1 MKKSYLLTPG
11 PTPIPERVISRS
23 IAPLPHHRTA
33 AFETLFSQVRANL
46 KKLFKTEQEVLVIA
60 STGTG
65 VMEAAVANLFSMGD
79 KVITVNGGKFGERWG
94 KISQQYGLNVVEI
107 QVENGQAVDLDT
119 LNKTA
124 ESNRDAK
131 AILFQASETSTGVK
145 MPAREIAA
153 LARKHQML
161 SVCDAITACGVFD
174 LRMDEWE
181 IDVLMTAG
189 QKALMIPPGL
199 ALIAFSDRAWQAAEH
214 SKLPKFYFDLK
225 REKKAH
231 LKNQTAWTP
240 AISLIIGLDEALKMI
255 EEEGLENAF
264 KRHEILAE
272 ATRAG
277 VKALGLEML
286 ATHSPSTAVT
296 AVKVPASLLN
306 DGKKIPK
313 LMRDKFGV
321 VITGGQDELE
331 GKIFRLSHFGY
342 CGPFDVV
349 TALSAL
355 ELTLADLGYSVEHG
369 KSVGAALQIFAKNQ
383 NCFS

>member
-33 AFETLFSQVRANL
+33 AFETLFAEVRLHL
-46 KKLFKTEQEVLVIA
+46 KRLFKTEQEVLVIA

-65 VMEAAVANLFSMGD
+65 VMEAAVANLFSAGE
-79 KVITVNGGKFGERWG
+79 KVITVNGGKFGERWS
-94 KISQQYGLNVVEI
+94 KISSGYGLQVIEVR
-107 QVENGQAVDLDT
+107 VENGHAVDLVQLD
-119 LNKTA
+119 A
-124 ESNRDAK
+124 VVQANRDAK
-131 AILFQASETSTGVK
+131 AILFQASETSTGVM
-145 MPAREIAA
+145 MPTREIAA
-153 LARKHQML
+153 LARKYQML
-161 SVCDAITACGVFD
+161 SVCDAITACGVFE
-174 LRMDEWE
+174 LQMDAWE

-199 ALIAFSDRAWQAAEH
+199 ALIAFSDRAWQAAES

-240 AISLIIGLDEALKMI
+240 AISLIIGLHEAMKMI
-255 EEEGLENAF
+255 EEEGLENAY
-264 KRHEILAE
+264 KRHEILAQ

-277 VKALGLEML
+277 VQALGLEML
-286 ATHSPSTAVT
+286 AQKSPSTAVT
-296 AVKVPASLLN
+296 AVKVPSSLLN

-313 LMRDKFGV
+313 IMREKFGV
-321 VITGGQDELE
+321 IITGGQDELE

-342 CGPFDVV
+342 CGPFDIV

-355 ELTLADLGYSVEHG
+355 ELALADLGYPVEHG
-369 KSVGAALQIFAKNQ
+369 KSVGAALQIFSKNQ